1 MIKKIAYA
9 LGRGDEEP
17 NINLAIQLCDNEDI
31 DGLIEIVNG
40 LNEKQEIAND
50 CIKVLYE
57 IGERKPELIADHIDD
72 FLRLLKSR
80 NNRLVWRQ

>member
-72 FLRLLKSR
+72 FLRLLK
-80 NNRLVWRQ
+80 